1 MKFACSLL
9 ILFANFIEFL
19 HVLKEVGSSLQSNEK
34 LGLFA
39 VAAVVGG
46 LYCDGLCSNLLER
59 GVVVPIITNQQ
70 SQRSSPH
77 NNSKRDLDTLMVR
90 STIRSNRDVS
100 SKPLPL
106 KKQVRPHP
114 VTQAS
119 FGSNLN
125 MSAPI
130 LPLS

>member
-90 STIRSNRDVS
+90 STIRSIRDVS

-106 KKQVRPHP
+106 KKQVRSHS

-125 MSAPI
+125 GSAPI